1 MFQRQASFV
10 GMLVAI
16 GILVGCSSGGSGGG
30 GSTAAPTATL
40 TANPTSIPQGQSTIL
55 SFTSTNADS
64 GTINN
69 NVGAVGLNSQVTVT
83 PPATTTYPNT
93 YTYTYTAS
101 GPGGSATANATVTV
115 TAPTAVALTATPAAI
130 VAGQTVALSWTSA
143 NATSVY
149 IGPNVGAVSP
159 VAGGTL
165 TLPAGQAPS
174 PTQTT
179 TYTATATG
187 ADNQQV
193 TATATVTVAP
203 LTSFDGMLPDTSNA
217 SNTDIDPNG
226 AIGTK
231 QFMEYV
237 NTEYQA
243 YDRTTFQ
250 PVLTP
255 STGMVGQA
263 ANTPWKNP
271 LNTTGGQITNCI
283 GPGITLD
290 VVIIFD
296 RLASRWVIAGKAYD
310 GTVTGSYYCIAVSNT
325 DDASSPTFGWYAY
338 AFSLGP
344 VLGTNSAATA
354 YVPDWAKL
362 GTWPNAY
369 YAAMDM
375 LFDNNTPTESGVA
388 VCAFDRNN
396 MLNGNTMDPP
406 QCFTDTIVSD
416 PAMDSGGIYLGHS
429 LIPADFNGTTPP
441 PANRDEYLVSIQN
454 PVNDGTTLTSTTF
467 NLWDFHVDWTNP
479 ANTTHTLTPITVSTY
494 TPGCYLFV
502 PGEPAGTICVLEPPI
517 SSGGQHIDSVGD
529 RFMPR
534 FDYRNFGSYESFL
547 VSHTVNTGL
556 NLNQNPWQTGV
567 RWYELRDSGTGAP
580 SVYQYGLI
588 SPDDSQFRFL
598 PSIAQDSFG
607 NAAAGYSVS
616 NNTTDPGINFSYW
629 NLGTTNATPAEV
641 PIFSGAGE
649 EITLPTGSGKWGSYS
664 SMTVDPIDDC
674 TFWYVNEYW
683 PTNSDWATRIAF
695 FKLPSCQ

>member
-1 MFQRQASFV
+1 MFV
-10 GMLVAI
+10 VI
-16 GILVGCSSGGSGGG
+16 GILVGCGSGGSGGG
-30 GSTAAPTATL
+30 GSTPGPTATL

-69 NVGAVGLNSQVTVT
+69 NVGPVGLNSQVTVI

-115 TAPTAVALTATPAAI
+115 TAPTAVSLTAAPASI

-149 IGPNVGAVSP
+149 ISSSIGANVGAVSP
-159 VAGGTL
+159 VSGGTL
-165 TLPAGQAPS
+165 TLPAGQVPS

-217 SNTDIDPNG
+217 TNTDIDPNG
-226 AIGTK
+226 AAGTK

-243 YDRTTFQ
+243 FDKTTFQ

-255 STGMVGQA
+255 STGLAGQA
-263 ANTPWKNP
+263 VGVPWTNP
-271 LNTTGGQITNCI
+271 LNPTSPNILNCI
-283 GPGITLD
+283 EPHIVLD
-290 VVIIFD
+290 VVILFD
-296 RLASRWVIAGKAYD
+296 KMASRWVIAGKGVVA
-310 GTVTGSYYCIAVSNT
+310 GSTENYYFCIAVSNT
-325 DDASSPTFGWYAY
+325 DDASSPSFGWYAY
-338 AFSLGP
+338 SYPITSYL
-344 VLGTNSAATA
+344 LYTA
-354 YVPDWAKL
+354 SNGSPAVYFPDWTKL
-362 GTWPNAY
+362 GTWSDAY
-369 YAAMDM
+369 YASMDM
-375 LFDNNTPTESGVA
+375 LGDNNSVENGVL
-388 VCAFDRNN
+388 VCAFDRTD
-396 MLNGNTMDPP
+396 MLNGVTTISP
-406 QCFTDTIVSD
+406 QCFIDQSL
-416 PAMDSGGIYLGHS
+416 DSGGIYLGHS
-429 LIPADFNGTTPP
+429 LIPADFNGTTAPP
-441 PANRDEYLVSIQN
+441 SGRDEYLVSIQN
-454 PVNDGTTLTSTTF
+454 PVNDGTTTTSTTF

-479 ANTTHTLTPITVSTY
+479 GNTTHTLTPITVSTY
-494 TPGCYLFV
+494 TPGCYLFA
-502 PGEPAGTICVLEPPI
+502 PGDPADTICVLQPP
-517 SSGGQHIDSVGD
+517 SSTQAEFIDSVGD

-547 VSHTVNTGL
+547 VSHTIQTGL
-556 NLNQNPWQTGV
+556 STQNPLQTGV
-567 RWYELRDSGTGAP
+567 RWYELRDSGTGSP
-580 SVYQYGLI
+580 SVYQDGLI

-598 PSIAQDSFG
+598 PSIAQDSAG

-629 NLGTTNATPAEV
+629 NLGTTNAIPAEV
-641 PIFSGAGE
+641 PIYSGAGE
-649 EITLPTGSGKWGSYS
+649 ELTPGTGSGKWGSYS

>member
-1 MFQRQASFV
+1 
-10 GMLVAI
+10 MLVAI

-243 YDRTTFQ
+243 YDRNKFN

-467 NLWDFHVDWTNP
+467 NLWDFYVDWTNP

-598 PSIAQDSFG
+598 PSIAQDSVG